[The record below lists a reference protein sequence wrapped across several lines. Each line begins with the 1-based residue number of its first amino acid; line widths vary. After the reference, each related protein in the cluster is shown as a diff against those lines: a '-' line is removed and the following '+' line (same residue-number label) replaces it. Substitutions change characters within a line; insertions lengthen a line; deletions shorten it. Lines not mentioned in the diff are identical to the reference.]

1 MCAHT
6 RLREERERESQFKE
20 SEKKKVKARKE
31 REREREEREIFEKS
45 EREMGK
51 EEDARYFPRAEF
63 ETKRNALL
71 FLKEKERKNERVHR
85 HNHREFVPARRC
97 LRSSRV

>member
-1 MCAHT
+1 
-6 RLREERERESQFKE
+6 
-20 SEKKKVKARKE
+20 
-31 REREREEREIFEKS
+31 
-45 EREMGK
+45 MGK

-85 HNHREFVPARRC
+85 RHHREYVPARRC